1 MKKLTLSI
9 LGVGISWAAWAQE
22 TAETAQAASATDP
35 YLFQKIMTTTIFV
48 MAAAVLVAAVLT
60 LLRLSEALSKNIVGQ
75 YLGEQGRT
83 LESAAQPA
91 VAAPKKPSLW
101 QRLTDAVPVERQHEI
116 AFDHAFDGI
125 QELDNKLPPW
135 WVGMFYVTIAFA
147 VIYFTYHEVLGWGDS
162 SAVQYE
168 KEMAAAEEMKLARLA
183 ALGAQVD
190 ENTATLVTD
199 EAALAEAK
207 GIFAEKCVAC
217 HGAEGQGGV
226 GPNFTD
232 EYWLHGGSVKDLFK
246 VVKYGVPAKGMIAW
260 ESQLTPPQI
269 QNIASYILSL
279 KGTNP
284 PNPKAPQGELY
295 VAENAAAAPSDST
308 ATETPADM

>member
-9 LGVGISWAAWAQE
+9 LGLGISWAAWAQE
-22 TAETAQAASATDP
+22 TAQAAGATNP
-35 YLFQKIMTTTIFV
+35 YLFQKIMTTTLFV
-48 MAAAVLVAAVLT
+48 LAAVVLVAAVLT

-83 LESAAQPA
+83 LESAAEPA
-91 VAAPKKPSLW
+91 VAAPKRPNLW

-116 AFDHAFDGI
+116 VFDHAFDGI

-135 WVGMFYVTIAFA
+135 WVGMFYVTIVFA
-147 VIYFTYHEVLGWGDS
+147 VVYFTYHEVLGLGDS
-162 SAVQYE
+162 SAVEYE

-207 GIFAEKCVAC
+207 GIFIEKCAAC

-232 EYWLHGGSVKDLFK
+232 EYWLHGGSVKDVFK

-295 VAENAAAAPSDST
+295 IAEADAAAPTDST